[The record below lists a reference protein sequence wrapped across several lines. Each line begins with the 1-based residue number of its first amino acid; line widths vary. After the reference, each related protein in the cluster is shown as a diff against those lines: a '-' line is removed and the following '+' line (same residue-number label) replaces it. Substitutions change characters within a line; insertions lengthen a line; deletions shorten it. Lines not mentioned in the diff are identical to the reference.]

1 MWIKI
6 RIRQIRQIRRIRRV
20 RRIRQIPWVRWI
32 RRVCQV
38 HRIRRIRVRIR
49 RIRVLKIALSTWWLG
64 SKKKKKISNLW
75 RRRRHSWQNL
85 IPTPIIFYLMRD
97 ELIKIDEYMTSFS
110 KIARKNWKGNKH
122 CHVLHSIH
130 SHRRSKLF
138 IIEHT
143 IAKDYFKDIFWDCF
157 SFNKFFQFSFI
168 S

>member
-64 SKKKKKISNLW
+64 SKKKEKNFESMK
-75 RRRRHSWQNL
+75 
-85 IPTPIIFYLMRD
+85 TPKALLAKPNPDANYFYLMRD